1 MNITLRDVY
10 RTSTD
15 GGVLYTKK
23 HRTFS
28 SLLCMRFL
36 FFGRTCV
43 CAYPQMKCLPVPDML
58 SDAVK
63 EEQVRTREAGRSSR
77 GAGAGA
83 RACSYGGSGSSRK
96 RPCYDTSH
104 TPTRR
109 KGTRQAAKI
118 ASFPPHTSL
127 SPDRPTDDQPRL
139 TTITTSP
146 THDQSHQSI
155 TLSTFFLK
163 NARLSISTIGYHLVQ
178 IKKESSSRWNTPNT
192 SSFWRR
198 PRTLSTF
205 VIWHTK

>member
-10 RTSTD
+10 RTSAD

-63 EEQVRTREAGRSSR
+63 EEQVRAREAGRSSR

-83 RACSYGGSGSSRK
+83 GARGACVRFSRAC
-96 RPCYDTSH
+96 P
-104 TPTRR
+104 
-109 KGTRQAAKI
+109 A
-118 ASFPPHTSL
+118 
-127 SPDRPTDDQPRL
+127 
-139 TTITTSP
+139 
-146 THDQSHQSI
+146 
-155 TLSTFFLK
+155 
-163 NARLSISTIGYHLVQ
+163 
-178 IKKESSSRWNTPNT
+178 
-192 SSFWRR
+192 
-198 PRTLSTF
+198 
-205 VIWHTK
+205 